1 MPATKSAAQTCPKCG
16 IVLQDAHCPNCDGEM
31 GMPRHEVAE
40 ALRPYMLTSAAGFIG
55 LSTVIFWA
63 YPLLDGTSFFLV
75 GLALFC
81 VPSFFFY
88 PRYGF
93 RRYSSTS
100 DLSGA
105 KKVLV
110 RTGIAG
116 WCLLTIVVCNGAL
129 DRSFTSTQAVVE
141 ARQFKVSRRFSI
153 KQYSLVVESW
163 RPGRETETLT
173 VDAATYGLAV
183 PNQVVT
189 VDVHQGFFGW
199 PWYSSVQVRSFR
211 GRLGVPSE
219 E

>member
-1 MPATKSAAQTCPKCG
+1 MPATESAAQTCPKCG
-16 IVLQDAHCPNCDGEM
+16 IVLQDEHCPNCDGEM
-31 GMPRHEVAE
+31 VMPRHEVAE
-40 ALRPYMLTSAAGFIG
+40 ALRPYTLISAAGFIG
-55 LSTVIFWA
+55 LSTVILWA
-63 YPLLDGTSFFLV
+63 YPLLDSNSFFLV
-75 GLALFC
+75 GIALFC

-93 RRYSSTS
+93 RKDFSTS

-116 WCLLTIVVCNGAL
+116 WCLVAIVVCNGAL
-129 DRSFTSTQAVVE
+129 DRSFTSTQAIVE
-141 ARQFKVSRRFSI
+141 ARQFKQGRFSI
-153 KQYSLVVESW
+153 KHYSLVVESW
-163 RPGRETETLT
+163 RPGRDTEKLT
-173 VDAATYGLAV
+173 VDAATYELAI

-189 VDVHQGFFGW
+189 VDVHRGFLGW

>member
-16 IVLQDAHCPNCDGEM
+16 IVLQDAHCPNCDGDM
-31 GMPRHEVAE
+31 VMPRQEVVE
-40 ALRPYMLTSAAGFIG
+40 ALRPYTLISAAGFIC
-55 LSTVIFWA
+55 LSAVIYWA

-105 KKVLV
+105 KKVLI

-116 WCLLTIVVCNGAL
+116 WCLLAIVVCNGAL
-129 DRSFTSTQAVVE
+129 DRSFTSTQAIVE
-141 ARQFKVSRRFSI
+141 ARQFKQGRFSI
-153 KQYSLVVESW
+153 KHYSLVVESW
-163 RPGRETETLT
+163 RHGRETETLR

-183 PNQVVT
+183 ANQVVT
-189 VDVHQGFFGW
+189 VDAHQGFFGW

-211 GRLGVPSE
+211 RRLGVPSE